1 MISIAGMSKKRDNF
15 LAESEYQMDYSY
27 KVIRT
32 TVEIEIMEDK
42 KKFGKFLCD
51 A

>member
-1 MISIAGMSKKRDNF
+1 MSKKRDTL
-15 LAESEYQMDYSY
+15 LAESEHEMDYSY

-42 KKFGKFLCD
+42 KKLGKFLCD

>member
-1 MISIAGMSKKRDNF
+1 MISITGMSTRRDNF
-15 LAESEYQMDYSY
+15 LVESEYQMDYSY

-32 TVEIEIMEDK
+32 TVEFEIMEDK
-42 KKFGKFLCD
+42 KKLGKFLCD